1 MFALRAVAIHEPAI
15 SQSTAANVAAD
26 SLVGI
31 VLLLLHTICAQ
42 LSVDISSA
50 QLCTQFVHN

>member
-31 VLLLLHTICAQ
+31 VLLLHTICAATDSRY
-42 LSVDISSA
+42 LAIY
-50 QLCTQFVHN
+50 LEKY